1 VVVFVREDKFR
12 ATGWGCTLPVTR
24 RELVLARFIESWI
37 MVLVALAGAL
47 SLTAL
52 LPGSAVSPH
61 AVLQPTSLL
70 ICATVVTLVL
80 ALMQPFT
87 IRFGFLGVMILVIGM
102 QVLGVVVLTIATATR
117 PKGGGSGRPILDALS
132 SLGDRILAVREALSP
147 AGFALA
153 VVVSLV
159 ALNWAGYRLAVF
171 MFRRREL

>member
-1 VVVFVREDKFR
+1 
-12 ATGWGCTLPVTR
+12 
-24 RELVLARFIESWI
+24 
-37 MVLVALAGAL
+37 
-47 SLTAL
+47 L
-52 LPGSAVSPH
+52 LPGSAVPAH

-70 ICATVVTLVL
+70 ICATIVTLVL

-87 IRFGFLGVMILVIGM
+87 IRYGFLGVMIFVIGM
-102 QVLGVVVLTIATATR
+102 QVLGVVVLTFATATR

-147 AGFALA
+147 AGFAL
-153 VVVSLV
+153 VVVLSLV